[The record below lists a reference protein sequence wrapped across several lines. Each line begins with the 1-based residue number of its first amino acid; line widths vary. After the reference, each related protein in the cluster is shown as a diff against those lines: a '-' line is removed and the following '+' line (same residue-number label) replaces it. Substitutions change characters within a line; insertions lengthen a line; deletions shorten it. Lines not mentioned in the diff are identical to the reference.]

1 MGNSTTRAA
10 DGTLHASHDEP
21 SAGGA
26 AVAHAAVVA
35 QMEKLTPGVAQL
47 GSCTTCRCEGHPE
60 EDCPIISSLKKN
72 FKMNKAH
79 DAI

>member
-47 GSCTTCRCEGHPE
+47 GSCTTCRWEGHPA
-60 EDCPIISSLKKN
+60 EDCPAMSSLKKH
-72 FKMNKAH
+72 FKEDEVH
-79 DAI
+79 HAI